1 MKFLWRHVLLLAALM
16 AGALLLA
23 ACGGEE
29 KLDLDQYFRGLD
41 DIVDTADTRVDT
53 LMDEAQGVGE
63 ETEAT
68 RVYFE
73 GFEAIFE
80 QTLNDLNDLHPPA
93 EVRDAH
99 DEFVAALAA
108 GLAVW
113 EDFSTQLA
121 DVESPSGLKTLL
133 AEFELAF
140 DAAAERL
147 DNACLQLQGIA
158 DQNAIEIDL
167 ECE

>member
-1 MKFLWRHVLLLAALM
+1 MKSPWRHVLVVAALM

-29 KLDLDQYFRGLD
+29 NLDLDQYFRRLD
-41 DIVDTADTRVDT
+41 DIVDTADSGIDT
-53 LMDEAQGVGE
+53 LIEESQGVGE
-63 ETEAT
+63 DTEAT

-73 GFEAIFE
+73 GFEAVFE

-99 DEFVAALAA
+99 DEFVAALVT

-113 EDFSTQLA
+113 EDFSAQLA
-121 DVESPSGLKTLL
+121 DVESPSGLETLL
-133 AEFELAF
+133 AGFGPAF

-158 DQNAIEIDL
+158 DENDIGIDL